1 MRQQLNRISTVG
13 LVVLSLGALL
23 PLLVVAVPAMLS
35 GQVQPREQDEGT
47 GAHIFQLSIALLM
60 PAILVFLATANW
72 ARPGRVFRAL
82 ALPACAVA
90 CAFGLLYYFEH
101 GVTSA

>member
-23 PLLVVAVPAMLS
+23 PLLVFAVPAMLS

-47 GAHIFQLSIALLM
+47 GAHIFQLSIAALL
-60 PAILVFLATANW
+60 PVGLLFLATADW
-72 ARPGRVFRAL
+72 TRPTGIVRRLVF
-82 ALPACAVA
+82 PAAAVIL
-90 CAFGLLYYFEH
+90 AFGILYYFEH
-101 GVTSA
+101 VY

>member
-23 PLLVVAVPAMLS
+23 PLLVFAVPAMLS
-35 GQVQPREQDEGT
+35 GHVQPREQDEGT

-72 ARPGRVFRAL
+72 ARPGRVVRAL